1 MSKLLLIR
9 GTPGSGKTT
18 LAKTVYVP
26 QGYIHLEAD
35 MYFERSGTYVFDAS
49 KLGQAHGWCQFE
61 TGRHL
66 KIGKDVVVTN
76 TFTTM
81 KEIKDYIHLSKVF
94 NAELTVIHAQGNF
107 TNVHGV
113 PEDKLAAMKARWQPY
128 PGETIYVP
136 TIP

>member
-9 GTPGSGKTT
+9 GLPGSGKST

-26 QGYIHLEAD
+26 QGYSHFEAD
-35 MYFERSGTYVFDAS
+35 MFFERSGTYVFDAS

-81 KEIKDYIHLSKVF
+81 KEIKDYIHLSTTF
-94 NAELTVIHAQGNF
+94 NAELSVIHAQGNF

-113 PEDKLAAMKARWQPY
+113 PDAALEKMKARWQPY

-136 TIP
+136 PIP

>member
-26 QGYIHLEAD
+26 QGYVHLEAD
-35 MYFERSGTYVFDAS
+35 MFFERSGEYKFDPTL
-49 KLGQAHGWCQFE
+49 LGKAHGWCQWE
-61 TGRHL
+61 TIKYL
-66 KIGKDVVVTN
+66 KEGKNVVVTN
-76 TFTTM
+76 TFTRL
-81 KEIKDYIHLSKVF
+81 KEIKDYVNIANGNSI
-94 NAELTVIHAQGNF
+94 ELIVIHAQGNF
-107 TNVHGV
+107 KNVHGV

-136 TIP
+136 TNT